1 MANAI
6 RIRARMKEKSEQMDK
21 AELEERIVAMMENG
35 LKRADIVRETGA
47 SPEEV
52 YKITRMYRVEV
63 SKGSGGMGKA
73 VRIKGLV

>member
-21 AELEERIVAMMENG
+21 AELEERIVAMMEDG

-63 SKGSGGMGKA
+63 RKGSGGMGKA

>member
-1 MANAI
+1 MGKAI
-6 RIRARMKEKSEQMDK
+6 RIRIRMKEKSEQMDK

-73 VRIKGLV
+73 FRIEGLM